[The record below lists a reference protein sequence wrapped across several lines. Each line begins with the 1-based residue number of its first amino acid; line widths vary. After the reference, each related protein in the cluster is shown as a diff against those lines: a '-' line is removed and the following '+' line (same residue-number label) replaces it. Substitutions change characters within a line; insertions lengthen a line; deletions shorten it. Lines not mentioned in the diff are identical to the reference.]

1 MLGTDSLYSWQSLL
15 QTAATLL
22 LKGKGINKWGNLQ
35 VGQLCVITK
44 WSKNY
49 YKVGLAWYWDNLVKK
64 WVKYY
69 KVGELLQ
76 SRPVKN

>member
-1 MLGTDSLYSWQSLL
+1 MLGNDSLYSWQSLL

-22 LKGKGINKWGNLQ
+22 LKGKGINKRGNLQ
-35 VGQLCVITK
+35 VEQLCVITK
-44 WSKNY
+44 WGWPGIKN
-49 YKVGLAWYWDNLVKK
+49 WDNFVKK

-69 KVGELLQ
+69 KVGELLR